1 MIEQTNF
8 VRSYVFCSIIW
19 SEIGLMNDPDVIKHE
34 TIVYKYL
41 TLYYGDEAIQRISW
55 GDMINIFYSRA
66 LLLISLY
73 KSCLQW
79 NILITATKW
88 YWKSWL
94 SKIQVKLRM
103 LSKSGG
109 GGSKGLWLPI
119 SVPIISKY
127 PFSAYFSHRFPFPN
141 QSQRFSYINVVVF
154 QCKAP
159 ECRQLI
165 IKLVNRLLVRF
176 RYQNIIE
183 SFK

>member
-1 MIEQTNF
+1 MMIEHSIF
-8 VRSYVFCSIIW
+8 ARSNAILSNLQYHLSRFSKNSARLRWWSKQILFDHMCLCSIIW

-94 SKIQVKLRM
+94 SEIQVKLRM

-109 GGSKGLWLPI
+109 APKG
-119 SVPIISKY
+119 Y
-127 PFSAYFSHRFPFPN
+127 DFRFPL
-141 QSQRFSYINVVVF
+141 Q
-154 QCKAP
+154 
-159 ECRQLI
+159 
-165 IKLVNRLLVRF
+165 
-176 RYQNIIE
+176 
-183 SFK
+183 